1 MLSPGL
7 VPYRVSVDQYEA
19 MVESGVFTKHDRL
32 ELIEGLLVVKMTK
45 GTKHS
50 TASELC
56 RRAIER
62 VIPAAWHVR
71 AEKPVRVP
79 GRASEPEPDLS
90 VVRGSVKDY
99 TGRNPEPG
107 EVALVVEVSESS
119 LTADQTEMVR
129 VYGGG
134 GIPVYWIVNL
144 RDGLCRGVHRSQ
156 PGGRS
161 VWQPRGLS
169 AGSGR
174 FGHRRRAGSGPG
186 RRGGF
191 ACMTAGAKGLRV
203 TGGTHSG
210 SGQNNLDQDRIDS

>member
-1 MLSPGL
+1 MATIAQLSVFPVLSPGL

-62 VIPAAWHVR
+62 VIPAGWHLR

-99 TGRNPEPG
+99 AGRNPEPG

-144 RDGLCRGVHRSQ
+144 RDGCVEVYTDPNPVAGQYGNRVDYQ
-156 PGGRS
+156 PGQDVPVIVDGLEVGR
-161 VWQPRGLS
+161 VAVADLL
-169 AGSGR
+169 A
-174 FGHRRRAGSGPG
+174 
-186 RRGGF
+186 
-191 ACMTAGAKGLRV
+191 
-203 TGGTHSG
+203 
-210 SGQNNLDQDRIDS
+210 